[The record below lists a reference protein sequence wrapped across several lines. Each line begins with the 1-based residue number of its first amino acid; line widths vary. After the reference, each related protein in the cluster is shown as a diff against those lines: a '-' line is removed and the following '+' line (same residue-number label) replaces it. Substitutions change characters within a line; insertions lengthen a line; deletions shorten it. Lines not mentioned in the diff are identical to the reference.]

1 MPKANA
7 HISLH
12 ITRSN
17 PRGTVVIQK
26 RNANGTFRSPEARAP
41 RTKSVGS
48 TFHVAN
54 YSSGVAAIQRSKLQ

>member
-1 MPKANA
+1 MPKSNA

-12 ITRSN
+12 ITRNN
-17 PRGTVVIQK
+17 PLGNVVIQK
-26 RNANGTFRSPEARAP
+26 RNANGTFRSPERRTL

-54 YSSGVAAIQRSKLQ
+54 YSTGDLSVQRSRLK

>member
-1 MPKANA
+1 MAKANA

-12 ITRSN
+12 ITREN
-17 PRGTVVIQK
+17 PLGTVVIQK
-26 RNANGTFRSPEARAP
+26 RNADGTFRKPETRAP

-54 YSSGVAAIQRSKLQ
+54 YSAGFPNIQRSKLR